1 MASGTSV
8 LLFLKAQEYLRFR
21 FRHVPMSVRTLL
33 PTIASSVRLQGGS
46 AMMDGYGKRVLVVED
61 DDDVRTLIGVILRE
75 TGYNVYEACD
85 GLEAI
90 DALKKRRYDV
100 LLTDYHMPKMDGLE
114 LLDLT
119 RAMWPELPVILATS
133 DVLLTEQTPN
143 SLLEPAYAILEK
155 PFVRAELLTLIRS
168 AIDGLPRSAL
178 HAGVRAQRTRPWHKE
193 ALTRGLEPAA

>member
-1 MASGTSV
+1 
-8 LLFLKAQEYLRFR
+8 
-21 FRHVPMSVRTLL
+21 
-33 PTIASSVRLQGGS
+33 
-46 AMMDGYGKRVLVVED
+46 MMDGYGKRVLVVED
-61 DDDVRTLIGVILRE
+61 DDDVRTLISLILRE

-168 AIDGLPRSAL
+168 AIDGLPRPTL
-178 HAGVRAQRTRPWHKE
+178 HAGRPHPAYQ
-193 ALTRGLEPAA
+193 ALA

>member
-1 MASGTSV
+1 
-8 LLFLKAQEYLRFR
+8 
-21 FRHVPMSVRTLL
+21 
-33 PTIASSVRLQGGS
+33 
-46 AMMDGYGKRVLVVED
+46 MMDGYGKRVLVVED

-143 SLLEPAYAILEK
+143 S
-155 PFVRAELLTLIRS
+155 
-168 AIDGLPRSAL
+168 
-178 HAGVRAQRTRPWHKE
+178 
-193 ALTRGLEPAA
+193 